1 MWSEFFYLLQTF
13 DNENFWVVFLFSL
26 GASLLSWLLLPLK
39 NLIEYFLILPY
50 LPISAVASYLMVS
63 FFTGQ
68 LIIITSMIVFFC
80 FLWFFYVFSY
90 LLESVF

>member
-1 MWSEFFYLLQTF
+1 MWSKFFYLLQTF

-39 NLIEYFLILPY
+39 NLMEYFLILPY
-50 LPISAVASYLMVS
+50 LPNSAVASYLMVS

-68 LIIITSMIVFFC
+68 LIIITSMIFFFAFYGSFMC
-80 FLWFFYVFSY
+80 FHIF
-90 LLESVF
+90 